1 MKLTREELKN
11 IIIDELRNVLKEFK
25 DPEVSIDIQTDIP
38 EEDYNQIQ
46 PASHAEAQAIL
57 QKQFSIPQRKQ

>member
-1 MKLTREELKN
+1 MKLTRDELKK
-11 IIIDELRNVLKEFK
+11 IIIDELRNILKEFK
-25 DPEVSIDIQTDIP
+25 DPDISIDIQTDIP